1 MSAAADALV
10 YFDRERGSFANET
23 VYARGFLRWLYNTSS
38 GGLAARVLAGTP
50 WPSRLW
56 GALHRTRWSRR
67 RIPAFVRRLAIDLS
81 ESAKPAAEFDSFNEF
96 FTRGLREGSRP
107 VCEEPG
113 VLVAPVD
120 GKVLAYPRVDPK
132 ATFRI
137 KRSSFDLEGL
147 LRDRALAATFAGGS
161 MLVCRLGLADWH
173 HFHFPDSG
181 TPGPAVAIRGRY
193 HAGGPYSER
202 GLVPFYAENH
212 RMLVRF
218 DSDHFGPMAMVE
230 VGALTVGSIRQRFQP
245 GVRVR
250 KGQPKGYFEL
260 GASTVVLL
268 FRPGAIVLDADLC
281 ALTAREIECHVRMG
295 RPLGRSA
302 VRSTRRAMAEGH
314 A

>member
-1 MSAAADALV
+1 MNEPARALV
-10 YFDRERGSFANET
+10 YFDRERGTFENER
-23 VYARGFLRWLYNTSS
+23 VYARGFLRWLYNSPS
-38 GGLAARVLAGTP
+38 GSLLAPLLVGTP
-50 WPSRLW
+50 LPSRVW

-67 RIPAFVRRLAIDLS
+67 RIPAFVRRLGIDLS
-81 ESAKPAAEFDSFNEF
+81 ESAKAVAEFASFNEF
-96 FTRGLREGSRP
+96 FTRDLREGSRP
-107 VCEEPG
+107 VCAEPA
-113 VLVAPVD
+113 VLAAPVD
-120 GKVLAYPRVDPK
+120 GKVLAYPRIDPR

-137 KRSSFDLEGL
+137 KRSAFDLEGL

-181 TPGPAVAIRGRY
+181 IPGPAVAIRGRY

-202 GLVPFYAENH
+202 ALVPLYAQNH
-212 RMLVRF
+212 RMVASF
-218 DSDHFGPMAMVE
+218 DSDHFGRMAMVE

-260 GASTVVLL
+260 GGSTVVLL

-281 ALTAREIECHVRMG
+281 AFTACEIECYVRMG

-302 VRSTRRAMAEGH
+302 AASPDLAAEGH

>member
-1 MSAAADALV
+1 MSATAQALV
-10 YFDRERGSFANET
+10 YFDRERGTLENES
-23 VYARGFLRWLYNTSS
+23 VYAGGFLRWLYNSRP
-38 GGLAARVLAGTP
+38 GGLAERALVATP
-50 WPSRLW
+50 WPSRVW
-56 GALHRTRWSRR
+56 GALHATRWSRR
-67 RIPAFVRRLAIDLS
+67 RIPGFVRRLGIDLS
-81 ESAKPAAEFDSFNEF
+81 DSAKPLAEFATFNEF
-96 FTRGLREGSRP
+96 FTRGLRAGARP

-120 GKVLAYPRVDPK
+120 GKVLAYPRVDPGVP
-132 ATFRI
+132 FRI
-137 KRSSFDLEGL
+137 KRSWFDLTAL
-147 LRDRALAATFAGGS
+147 LGDRALAAIFAGGS

-218 DSDHFGPMAMVE
+218 ESDHFGEIAMIE
-230 VGALTVGSIRQRFQP
+230 VGALTVGSIRQCFQP

-250 KGQPKGYFEL
+250 KGQAKGYFEL
-260 GASTVVLL
+260 GGSTVVLL
-268 FRPGAIVLDADLC
+268 FRPGAILLDADLC
-281 ALTAREIECHVRMG
+281 ALTAREIECYVRMG

-302 VRSTRRAMAEGH
+302 AAEQ
-314 A
+314 AP